1 MSPFRERF
9 VNHEMLV
16 GTFIKTPTT
25 HATEILGLAGFDFV
39 VIDEEHAPFD
49 RAQTDMILLAAR
61 AVSIA
66 GLVRVPSLSP
76 SSILSVLDCGAEG
89 VLVPHIDSPEKA
101 RELVAACR
109 YRGGI
114 RGFSPSSRAASYG
127 KIPTW
132 QQVDAA
138 DAAVAAI
145 AMIED
150 PTGVESIEAIA
161 EVEGLDGFFIGRGDL
176 TVAYGAPD
184 RKAPVICEAVTRI
197 LAAARRTGKSVCV
210 MTDSSAEASEFTAQ
224 GVSSFIVS
232 SDQGLMK
239 KAAQSVLNDFSV
251 LKK

>member
-184 RKAPVICEAVTRI
+184 RKAPVIREAVIRI